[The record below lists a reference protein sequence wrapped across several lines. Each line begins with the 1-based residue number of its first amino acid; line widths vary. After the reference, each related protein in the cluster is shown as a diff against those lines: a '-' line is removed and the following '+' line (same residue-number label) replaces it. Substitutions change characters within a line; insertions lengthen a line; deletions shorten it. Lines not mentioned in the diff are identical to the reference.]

1 MNNITRAFGQ
11 VASFVDEAATTI
23 KEKSVD
29 FVQQRIGVKAV
40 AGGEQAQAIV
50 AVQPLPTA
58 DLPEDDRGDYVLVG
72 RMSIL
77 IGHPDLI
84 NLREYESICAEA
96 KERKF
101 LEKSYFRGQFEKFNG
116 TFKRIMEVKL
126 AVQEQAFFTHAALE
140 SPPDDTSDE

>member
-11 VASFVDEAATTI
+11 AASFVGEAATTI
-23 KEKSVD
+23 KDGAFDS
-29 FVQQRIGVKAV
+29 VQQMIGVKA
-40 AGGEQAQAIV
+40 GQEQAQALV

-58 DLPEDDRGDYVLVG
+58 DLPEDDRTDYALVG

-84 NLREYESICAEA
+84 KPGEYESICAEA

-101 LEKSYFRGQFEKFNG
+101 LEIPYFRGQLEKFNG

-126 AVQEQAFFTHAALE
+126 AIQETAFSTHSKLE